1 MKRPFP
7 LAVSIVALCA
17 FGGLV
22 IFGIMTWRSTSIDRL
37 EPADA
42 AQRLEAVRQRF
53 GRAAPVLQ
61 LGADGTVISRRP
73 PNERPD
79 AVISKIIVVTYDAS
93 AQRLTETRIPF
104 WFFRIKAPAAEY
116 AFGGTGLDFHQAWS
130 DGRRPPRIRPSADR
144 RSHHRGCTTGGRLDR
159 VTLTVLPP
167 SVYWP

>member
-7 LAVSIVALCA
+7 LAVSILGLCA
-17 FGGLV
+17 IGGLV

-53 GRAAPVLQ
+53 GGAAPVLQ

-79 AVISKIIVVTYDAS
+79 AVIANIIVVTYDAT

-116 AFGGTGLDFHQAWS
+116 AFGGTGLDFRKLGLTAADLRGYGPALIVDHTTAAA
-130 DGRRPPRIRPSADR
+130 GRVVVW
-144 RSHHRGCTTGGRLDR
+144 TE
-159 VTLTVLPP
+159 
-167 SVYWP
+167 

>member
-79 AVISKIIVVTYDAS
+79 AVISKIIVVECGPSTL
-93 AQRLTETRIPF
+93 QK
-104 WFFRIKAPAAEY
+104 WNAPPNIVAPLPLKDIAEK
-116 AFGGTGLDFHQAWS
+116 
-130 DGRRPPRIRPSADR
+130 
-144 RSHHRGCTTGGRLDR
+144 
-159 VTLTVLPP
+159 
-167 SVYWP
+167 

>member
-93 AQRLTETRIPF
+93 TQRLTETRIPF

-116 AFGGTGLDFHQAWS
+116 AFGGTGLDF
-130 DGRRPPRIRPSADR
+130 RRLGLTAADL
-144 RSHHRGCTTGGRLDR
+144 RGYGPALIVDHTTGAARR
-159 VTLTVLPP
+159 VVVWTE
-167 SVYWP
+167 